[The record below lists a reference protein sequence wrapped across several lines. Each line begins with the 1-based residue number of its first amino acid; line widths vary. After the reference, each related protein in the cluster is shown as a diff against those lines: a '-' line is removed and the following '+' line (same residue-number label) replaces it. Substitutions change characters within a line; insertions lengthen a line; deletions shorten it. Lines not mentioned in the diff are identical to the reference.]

1 MLLSND
7 GIRFQCLVFL
17 NDASRKTGV
26 VSCFHLQS
34 GDWLGQFHS
43 HEENL
48 ASAMKEYFLH

>member
-17 NDASRKTGV
+17 NDASQKIGV

>member
-1 MLLSND
+1 MPLSND

-34 GDWLGQFHS
+34 RDWLGQFHS
-43 HEENL
+43 HEGNL
-48 ASAMKEYFLH
+48 ASTMKEHFLR